1 MGRYV
6 VVTWPESQN
15 LFDIPGF
22 EENSYLV
29 NDDRGME
36 DFGGSAYFVDE
47 EWLDGINENGE
58 NPDSFVSSVI
68 TDCYHTMDDGED
80 YHFDEPLEMGNRIA
94 IGFYEDDGNEDVRII
109 TLDKE
114 GNRDDLFLSSMP
126 TDIAYQLAKKID
138 NVEYTYV
145 DMDDRT
151 IEKPWDYFAHSE

>member
-1 MGRYV
+1 M
-6 VVTWPESQN
+6 TWPESQN

-47 EWLDGINENGE
+47 EWLDSIEDGGE

-68 TDCYHTMDDGED
+68 TDCLHTMDDGED
-80 YHFDEPLEMGNRIA
+80 YHFYEPLEMGNRIA
-94 IGFYEDDGNEDVRII
+94 IGFYQDDGNEDVRII

-114 GNRDDLFLSSMP
+114 GNRDDLFLSSIP
-126 TDIAYQLAKKID
+126 TDIAYQLAKRID
-138 NVEYTYV
+138 NVEYEY
-145 DMDDRT
+145 MDLEDRSV
-151 IEKPWDYFAHSE
+151 EKPWDYFAHSE